1 MNALAPV
8 FASLHNFLNFVVFEN
23 FVEYDQART
32 SDPADSTRRRQQRLL
47 FNAVVAF
54 DSAVD
59 YAFQITG
66 GAKDATEFLTKV
78 LAKKE
83 PALLR
88 VREFANAMKHCVT
101 KSRDRLDASGLATTT
116 IHVSITI
123 EDGAPN
129 VDLDLTTDLI
139 ADAEQALDSA
149 WRFWHGVAERID
161 RREPLF

>member
-8 FASLHNFLNFVVFEN
+8 FANLHNFLHFVVFDN
-23 FVEYDQART
+23 FVEYDMART
-32 SDPADSTRRRQQRLL
+32 SDPADSTRRKQQRLL

-59 YAFQITG
+59 HAFQLTG
-66 GAKDATEFLTKV
+66 GAKNEAEFLTNV
-78 LAKKE
+78 LAKQE

-88 VREFANAMKHCVT
+88 VREIANAMKHCVT
-101 KSRDRLDASGLATTT
+101 RNRDRLDASGLATTT
-116 IHVSITI
+116 LHVSVTI
-123 EDGAPN
+123 DGRAPN
-129 VDLDLTTDLI
+129 VDLGLTSELI
-139 ADAEQALDSA
+139 PDADEALDRA